1 MSRESDEDEP
11 QRERVDSLDNDDDV
25 GSSSAAMMS
34 LFASY
39 YGIEDVSA
47 TKGKTAAELID
58 TAHFDADE
66 YVRDL
71 LETKQIESLVKQ
83 DTIMVHE
90 IRTLDSDMQVIK
102 KSYKF
107 SFLSS

>member
-1 MSRESDEDEP
+1 MDDFEDVTEN
-11 QRERVDSLDNDDDV
+11 EEDV

-58 TAHFDADE
+58 TAHFDPDE

-71 LETKQIESLVKQ
+71 LETKQMESLVKQ

-90 IRTLDSDMQVIK
+90 IRTLDSDMQVVFHF
-102 KSYKF
+102 Y
-107 SFLSS
+107 SFPS